1 MPGLCLIAEVPSLQL
16 THFRPS
22 PCAKEVSP
30 HQLLHRDLRRNIYH
44 CLPRKEGGLCMNAR
58 EGSVLQFSSPGW
70 PMTEPDPCCSV
81 LRDSY
86 GQRRGQMA
94 EKGNLKQYGIR
105 VLQPAGCLCVLYS
118 DNFEM

>member
-1 MPGLCLIAEVPSLQL
+1 
-16 THFRPS
+16 
-22 PCAKEVSP
+22 
-30 HQLLHRDLRRNIYH
+30 
-44 CLPRKEGGLCMNAR
+44 
-58 EGSVLQFSSPGW
+58 
-70 PMTEPDPCCSV
+70 MTEPDPCCSV

-94 EKGNLKQYGIR
+94 EKGNLKQYGIH

>member
-1 MPGLCLIAEVPSLQL
+1 
-16 THFRPS
+16 
-22 PCAKEVSP
+22 
-30 HQLLHRDLRRNIYH
+30 
-44 CLPRKEGGLCMNAR
+44 MNAR

-94 EKGNLKQYGIR
+94 EKGNLKQYGIH